1 MWGAGGVCAQVDQGA
16 DGVSEVGVGEDL
28 CSCTNMLEKYCS
40 SDVLYLMPV
49 DGWLD
54 VGETVRWSW
63 LCSSCV
69 VVACTWCVGCP
80 LSWCKV

>member
-49 DGWLD
+49 DGWL
-54 VGETVRWSW
+54 GR
-63 LCSSCV
+63 
-69 VVACTWCVGCP
+69 
-80 LSWCKV
+80 